1 MKKLIL
7 IGFAAMFVLASCNKD
22 NAIESLLTEQ
32 EKSDLIFLRQEEKLA
47 HDVYVYAYQ
56 KYAHFVFNNI
66 SNSEQTHI
74 DNMTGLLSKYN
85 VVDPAVG
92 LANGVFADND
102 LQALYNQLITKV
114 DISLIDALEVGA
126 TIEDLDISDIQRF
139 YANTTKSDILHVYD
153 VLTCGSRNHLRGFT
167 GQLKPLGVTYSPQF
181 LSAGDYQNII
191 NGSHENCGK

>member
-7 IGFAAMFVLASCNKD
+7 IGFAAMFVLASCSKD
-22 NAIESLLTEQ
+22 STVESLLTEQ

-85 VVDPAVG
+85 EVDPAAG
-92 LANGVFADND
+92 LANGVFADNE
-102 LQALYNQLITKV
+102 LQVLYNQLIAKV
-114 DISLIDALEVGA
+114 DISLIDALVVGA
-126 TIEDLDISDIQRF
+126 TIEDLDISDINRF
-139 YANTTKSDILHVYD
+139 YANTNKTDILRVYD
-153 VLTCGSRNHLRGFT
+153 VLNCGSRNHLRGFT
-167 GQLKPLGVTYSPQF
+167 GQLKPLGATYSPQF
-181 LSAGDYQNII
+181 LTTSDYQNII
-191 NGSHENCGK
+191 SGSHENCGK

>member
-7 IGFAAMFVLASCNKD
+7 IGLAAIFALASCSKD
-22 NAIESLLTEQ
+22 NTVENLLTEQ

-47 HDVYVYAYQ
+47 RDVYVYAYQ

-74 DNMTGLLSKYN
+74 DNMIGLLTKYN
-85 VVDPAVG
+85 VVDPATG
-92 LANGVFADND
+92 LANGIFADD
-102 LQALYNQLITKV
+102 ELQALYNQLIAKV

-139 YANTTKSDILHVYD
+139 YTNTTKSDILKVYD

-181 LSAGDYQNII
+181 LTANEFQNII

>member
-1 MKKLIL
+1 MSKLLFSGFIALFAL
-7 IGFAAMFVLASCNKD
+7 ISCTKD
-22 NAIESLLTEQ
+22 NPIERTLTEQ

-56 KYAHFVFNNI
+56 KYAHFLFNNI

-85 VVDPAVG
+85 VVDPAAD
-92 LANGVFADND
+92 LTNGVFADNN
-102 LQALYNQLITKV
+102 LQVLYNQLIAKV

-139 YANTTKSDILHVYD
+139 YANTNQSDILRVYD
-153 VLTCGSRNHLRGFT
+153 LLTCGSKNHLRGFT
-167 GQLKPLGVTYSPQF
+167 GQLKPLGATYSPQF
-181 LSAGDYQNII
+181 LTTSDYQNII
-191 NGSHENCGK
+191 SGSHENCGK